1 MMEKTPKRKMKKEN
15 EMKKMGWNE
24 EKQKRKT
31 KVELVPHMEKNDP
44 WSDHPETQFG
54 PTYPFFRNP
63 EPKPT
68 LRTVKV
74 HFD

>member
-1 MMEKTPKRKMKKEN
+1 
-15 EMKKMGWNE
+15 MGRNKNE
-24 EKQKRKT
+24 EKQGRKT
-31 KVELVPHMEKNDP
+31 KVELVPHVMKNDP
-44 WSDHPETQFG
+44 WSNYPKTQFR

-68 LRTVKV
+68 LRAVKV

>member
-1 MMEKTPKRKMKKEN
+1 MN
-15 EMKKMGWNE
+15 EG
-24 EKQKRKT
+24 T
-31 KVELVPHMEKNDP
+31 TKNDLSCNDKNDL

-63 EPKPT
+63 KPRPT
-68 LRTVKV
+68 LHAVKV